1 MNHRRSRFTPIA
13 PALLVSLAC
22 LWPAPA
28 HAHTSIQGMGE
39 FISGLAHPVTTPAH
53 ILILIGMG
61 LFAGQNWMKNFKI
74 PLVTF
79 VAVAAFALAMTLAG
93 PPKFVTLP
101 VLITIALGVGAL
113 VALDKPI
120 PIAAST
126 GLFAIAALAIGLDS
140 GVETGGSA
148 VVFKTLAGTWIA
160 MVVLV
165 INTGFYLS
173 LGLQKKWLKIGVRII
188 GSWLVAISL
197 MVLAFA
203 LKK

>member
-1 MNHRRSRFTPIA
+1 MNRGRLCFGPLL
-13 PALLVSLAC
+13 PALLATFVC

-53 ILILIGMG
+53 ILLLIGLG
-61 LFAGQNWMKNFKI
+61 LFAGQNWMTKFKI

-79 VAVAAFALAMTLAG
+79 VAVTALALLLTTAG
-93 PPKFVTLP
+93 LPKWVSLP
-101 VLITIALGVGAL
+101 MLITNALCVGAL
-113 VALDKPI
+113 VALEKPI
-120 PIAAST
+120 PLAAST
-126 GLFAIAALAIGLDS
+126 ALFAIAALAIGLDS
-140 GVETGGSA
+140 GVEKGSSSA
-148 VVFKTLAGTWIA
+148 VFKTLAGTWIG
-160 MVVLV
+160 MVGLV